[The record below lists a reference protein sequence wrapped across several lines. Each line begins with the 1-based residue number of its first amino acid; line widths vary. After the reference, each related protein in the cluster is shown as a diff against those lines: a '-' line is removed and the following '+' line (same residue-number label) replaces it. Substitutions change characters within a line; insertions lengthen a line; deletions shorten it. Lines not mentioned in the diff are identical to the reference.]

1 MFVFVSFLSMLSNLI
16 NVLGIVGAVAL
27 FIFGSYV
34 AAIYDT
40 EQGMKLIGLSILAGI
55 IVRIISVVLRACA
68 RAGGSED

>member
-16 NVLGIVGAVAL
+16 NFLGIVV
-27 FIFGSYV
+27 
-34 AAIYDT
+34 YDT